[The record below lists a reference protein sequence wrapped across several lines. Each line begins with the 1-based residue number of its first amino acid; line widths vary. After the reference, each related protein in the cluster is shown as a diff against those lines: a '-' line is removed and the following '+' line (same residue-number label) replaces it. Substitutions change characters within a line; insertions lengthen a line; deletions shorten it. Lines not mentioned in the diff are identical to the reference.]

1 MLTNNY
7 HPEYTDEHFSLSKE
21 VEEHLANNNHE
32 GLMKAFSKSVD
43 STTSGKS
50 LDLQSVQGGIHSPS
64 NSSHPKWYHR
74 KLPGWVHFH
83 MIPENLMVSVKKRYG
98 NFVIDRESEEYK
110 YEEMPI
116 STRVGMHLLFA
127 GYAEEHFVEL
137 NTIHH
142 LFQTETLKEGAYFDD
157 PKSVSQIPAFIQHY
171 GLDMSQYEKSDPKD
185 YANFNDFFA
194 RKIKPER
201 RPIDSAQDDSII
213 TSAADCRLVV
223 FPTVSKATEMW
234 IKGKKFTLGSLFKD
248 DELAKDYEDGSV
260 AIFRLAPQD
269 YHRYHAPASCTV
281 ETIKEIPG
289 TYYTVNPC
297 AVKEDL
303 NVFTENHRCVATLKQ
318 AEGKKFAMVFV
329 GALLVGTIVNTNAAK
344 PGDSVKKGDEMGC
357 FQYGGSTV
365 IAVFPKG
372 QVTWDDDLLK
382 NSEQPVETIVKMGT
396 HVGRFNNA

>member
-1 MLTNNY
+1 MLTNSY
-7 HPEYTDEHFSLSKE
+7 HPEYTDEHYSLSKE

-32 GLMKAFSKSVD
+32 GLMQVFKKSID
-43 STTSGKS
+43 STTSGKN
-50 LDLQSVQGGIHSPS
+50 LIQGGIHSPS
-64 NSSHPKWYHR
+64 NPSHPKWYHR

-83 MIPENLMVSVKKRYG
+83 MIPESLMVSVKKRYG
-98 NFVIDRESEEYK
+98 NFVVDRETKEYK

-116 STRVGMHLLFA
+116 ATRVGMHLLFA
-127 GYAEEHFVEL
+127 GYAEEHLVEL
-137 NTIHH
+137 NTLHQ
-142 LFQTETLKEGAYFDD
+142 LFQTETTREGTYFDD
-157 PKSVSQIPAFIQHY
+157 PKSVSQIPGFIQHY
-171 GLDMSQYEKSDPKD
+171 GLDMSQYEKPDPKD

-201 RPIDSAQDDSII
+201 RPVASAQDDSII

-223 FPTVSKATEMW
+223 FPTVSKATELW
-234 IKGKKFTLGSLFKD
+234 IKGKKFTLGTLFQN

-269 YHRYHAPASCTV
+269 YHRYHAPAACTV
-281 ETIKEIPG
+281 ETINEIPG

-303 NVFTENHRCVATLKQ
+303 NVFTENHRCVATLKHNPD
-318 AEGKKFAMVFV
+318 GKKFAMVFV

-344 PGDSVKKGDEMGC
+344 PGDSVQKGEEMGY

-382 NSEQPVETIVKMGT
+382 NSEQPVETIVKMGD
-396 HVGRFNNA
+396 HVGKFNAK